1 MPSTATINV
10 YGYPLGVTND
20 QRTEVIRG
28 TISITSGTY
37 PLGPG
42 GTGWTLNWG
51 AQERVKSIPFNTA
64 GTIMPIDCDF
74 KSIANPPSGW
84 VYVWNSV
91 TGNMHLYVCAN
102 ASSNSSGPLQE
113 YNGNVPG
120 SVVNDIIEFRAVFAR
135 IN

>member
-1 MPSTATINV
+1 MASTATINV
-10 YGYPLGVTND
+10 YGFPKGHTVD
-20 QRTEVIRG
+20 QRNLTLRG

-51 AQERVKSIPFNTA
+51 AVA
-64 GTIMPIDCDF
+64 GATPVAAATTLLPIDCDF
-74 KSIANPPSGW
+74 KSIANPPTGW
-84 VYVWNSV
+84 IYVWNSV

-102 ASSNSSGPLQE
+102 ASSNASGPLQE

-120 SVVNDIIEFRAVFAR
+120 SVVNDVIEFRAVFSKG
-135 IN
+135 